1 MPDPSPLVRRSRV
14 GRPSPVLCVD
24 DMSLPAL
31 DRRCLD
37 AGDRVA
43 YEVAEV
49 ESSEPTWENEPPVQL
64 ADDDDPRFQGIAAG
78 NGVSAFAAAPA
89 PADPLPKAS
98 AFSTAVDDEVAGE
111 ARRSVSA
118 LAGTL
123 GVLRRSLCTEVRRLA
138 ETGASPAFRLL
149 LRVLS
154 PEAIRVS
161 RGELRPSSRA
171 SAAAVSSSCAAASSI
186 STSTPSTSRVCRKM
200 DAATTDGDD

>member
-1 MPDPSPLVRRSRV
+1 
-14 GRPSPVLCVD
+14 
-24 DMSLPAL
+24 MSLPAL

-78 NGVSAFAAAPA
+78 NGVSAFVAAAPA
-89 PADPLPKAS
+89 PADALPEAT
-98 AFSTAVDDEVAGE
+98 ALSTAVDDDAAGE

-123 GVLRRSLCTEVRRLA
+123 GVLRRSL
-138 ETGASPAFRLL
+138 
-149 LRVLS
+149 
-154 PEAIRVS
+154 
-161 RGELRPSSRA
+161 
-171 SAAAVSSSCAAASSI
+171 
-186 STSTPSTSRVCRKM
+186 
-200 DAATTDGDD
+200 